1 MYMQFCIEGTI
12 RCFAAGAVTPHPSEV
27 GCGDI
32 LPSAP
37 VHALPES
44 LSPLRQSLNGI
55 E

>member
-12 RCFAAGAVTPHPSEV
+12 RCFAAGAATPIPSEA

-37 VHALPES
+37 VRALPES
-44 LSPLRQSLNGI
+44 LSPLRHALNGM

>member
-12 RCFAAGAVTPHPSEV
+12 RCFADGTVTPLPSEV
-27 GCGDI
+27 GFGDI

-37 VHALPES
+37 VRALPES
-44 LSPLRQSLNGI
+44 LSPLCQSRNGM